1 MHEVAQPT
9 TPVLRLASP
18 AARRLAPPLILCAA
32 TLAAVVPALLS
43 SRPGIRS
50 VALPMF
56 ASGAAL
62 TFGVGL
68 YDLATR
74 ELSGLDGDA
83 QRDAYATLLSL
94 ELMLSACVCI
104 AGAVFAWLLNSF
116 PGDQFGITNVWKWY
130 IR

>member
-68 YDLATR
+68 YDLARGHNLRFARALVGTGV
-74 ELSGLDGDA
+74 LWS
-83 QRDAYATLLSL
+83 
-94 ELMLSACVCI
+94 LSALE
-104 AGAVFAWLLNSF
+104 AS
-116 PGDQFGITNVWKWY
+116 PEPT
-130 IR
+130 